1 MFFTHGLLP
10 SESLSLLTPLRV
22 PLQSHAGQ
30 GQLGAEGFIMG
41 TLYSSFGL
49 AAAGL
54 VSLVP
59 RMKDKQSQRVV
70 GYGLLFVMLRAY
82 RFVVSNHHWKT
93 GLTTHWY
100 FF

>member
-1 MFFTHGLLP
+1 
-10 SESLSLLTPLRV
+10 
-22 PLQSHAGQ
+22 
-30 GQLGAEGFIMG
+30 MG

-49 AAAGL
+49 AAAGI
-54 VSLVP
+54 VSLLP
-59 RMKDKQSQRVV
+59 RIKDKPSQRVV
-70 GYGLLFVMLRAY
+70 GYGLLCVMLLAY